1 MNVGLLEKYQAIEI
15 PRTCLY
21 LKEPDAEEMFREYDS
36 PLAFL
41 DLEEYQQLALYR
53 WCRSLEKVQKI
64 NKRHSSYGL
73 KHIFA
78 KDNKGFYIYNGAFK
92 GAMVAAG
99 FKVSDETELNWQF
112 NISEKSVKDVL
123 KKRKEFLR

>member
-1 MNVGLLEKYQAIEI
+1 MNIGLLEKYQAIEI

-21 LKEPDAEEMFREYDS
+21 RKEPDAEEMFREYDS

-78 KDNKGFYIYNGAFK
+78 KDNKGFYI
-92 GAMVAAG
+92 
-99 FKVSDETELNWQF
+99 
-112 NISEKSVKDVL
+112 
-123 KKRKEFLR
+123 